1 MEGEKSRSTRRI
13 VSTVTDLSKM
23 IVGVQTL
30 VLWERDYTAG
40 ELGESEIAFFAQD
53 NVAQDNAGNVWEL
66 GEYRRK
72 KGTEAPIRASLRSS
86 QVRLQVDALPEPG
99 RRPWLFL

>member
-1 MEGEKSRSTRRI
+1 
-13 VSTVTDLSKM
+13 M
-23 IVGVQTL
+23 IAGVQTL
-30 VLWERDYTAG
+30 VLWERDYIAG
-40 ELGESEIAFFAQD
+40 ELGESEIAFF
-53 NVAQDNAGNVWEL
+53 AQDNAGNVWEL